1 MEVIMTR
8 DDVLKLFP
16 DATDEQI
23 TNLLNQ
29 NNSEVAK
36 EKNKVNQYKDK
47 ANSADELQKRLD
59 ELEAGQLTEVEKA
72 NKALE
77 AANEQIAKLK
87 KDNAIRDQR
96 EAAMTNFK
104 ITADQAKSVV
114 KDDGSLDYESLGKII
129 SEKETAS
136 AKAKEEEIANNSTN
150 PGGGSATGGNG
161 DDKTEAEKVSE
172 NIGKSLAGVNESAK
186 SIVESYML

>member
-59 ELEAGQLTEVEKA
+59 EIGRASC
-72 NKALE
+72 
-77 AANEQIAKLK
+77 
-87 KDNAIRDQR
+87 R
-96 EAAMTNFK
+96 ER
-104 ITADQAKSVV
+104 V
-114 KDDGSLDYESLGKII
+114 
-129 SEKETAS
+129 
-136 AKAKEEEIANNSTN
+136 
-150 PGGGSATGGNG
+150 
-161 DDKTEAEKVSE
+161 
-172 NIGKSLAGVNESAK
+172 
-186 SIVESYML
+186 